1 VDTSRP
7 SPRTNWTRRVPQP
20 SADRELGDRLHPELR
35 SQLDP
40 LLAAV
45 AQRHFGVDVAN
56 SRDEALRRAFWTPLQ
71 PDTAPAAALDEAGG
85 AGQTGAP
92 AWLADGRRAVVGDA
106 GALALGDAMARR
118 YQASGGSGKAPVDR
132 SLLFPAF
139 VKQFLRIL
147 RVLTTERGHMA
158 LVPPPPPLPLVLSGH
173 VASLT
178 PY

>member
-1 VDTSRP
+1 M
-7 SPRTNWTRRVPQP
+7 
-20 SADRELGDRLHPELR
+20 
-35 SQLDP
+35 
-40 LLAAV
+40 
-45 AQRHFGVDVAN
+45 
-56 SRDEALRRAFWTPLQ
+56 
-71 PDTAPAAALDEAGG
+71 
-85 AGQTGAP
+85 
-92 AWLADGRRAVVGDA
+92 GDA

-158 LVPPPPPLPLVLSGH
+158 LVPPPPPPPPPPPLPLVLSGH